1 MGGAV
6 PTSPSVSRPV
16 TGAQGPAAPAR
27 AILVVDCGS
36 AFTKVAL
43 VALVDDRFR
52 LLASTQTPSTIAPPA
67 NDVMIGLREAVAR
80 IEQITGRALLRDGGL
95 ILPSTP
101 DGDGVD
107 AVALSTS
114 AGGPLRILATGPGRD
129 ALAGLL
135 QRSIGGLFVQL
146 DALPTL
152 PSQGTDGPEWR
163 QLVGSVRSLQPHAVV
178 VIGSAFTSGTGAAG
192 IEESARSVA
201 SWLDALAQTGRE
213 DGQREAGKLPVIVSG
228 STADVEIVRVG
239 LDARSLGPTSL
250 TAVDAL
256 SPSTLG
262 PLNRAVGALYE
273 VAVLHGI
280 PGFTSLRALSRAPAA
295 ATVTAAAGLARFL
308 AQHFQTNVV
317 GVDIGASATKLVGAT
332 AQGEFLPAVHPKA
345 GVGSGA
351 GAILRAVGPANV
363 LRWLHFT
370 AAEDEL
376 REYVLNRMLHPRSL
390 PATARELAF
399 EHALAREAIAL
410 ALRAPGSR
418 LAGLHPMDVILG
430 TGGVLANAPAPG
442 LAALTLLDALQP
454 RGISSLVLDT
464 AHVVTGLG
472 SVAGIETRAAAEVA
486 EADAV
491 VLQLGT
497 VVSAVGDPQEGQ
509 PAVRAVLEFADGR
522 RHTEE
527 VIAGTIARLPLL
539 PGEQAMFGLYPAPT
553 VDIGLG
559 PGQQARAS
567 DPVEGGALGLVVD
580 ARGRPF
586 TLPAS
591 IDERLQRI
599 ASWRRALMLEA

>member
-6 PTSPSVSRPV
+6 QSSPSASRPV
-16 TGAQGPAAPAR
+16 TGAQGPFASTR

-43 VALVDDRFR
+43 VGLIEDRFR
-52 LLASTQTPSTIAPPA
+52 LLASTQAPSTIAPPA
-67 NDVMIGLREAVAR
+67 NDVMIGVREAVTR
-80 IEQITGRALLRDGGL
+80 IERITGRALLHAGEL
-95 ILPSTP
+95 ILPSSAE
-101 DGDGVD
+101 GDGVD
-107 AVALSTS
+107 AVALTTS
-114 AGGPLRILATGPGRD
+114 AGGPLRMLATGPGRD

-135 QRSIGGLFVQL
+135 QRSIGGFFVQL

-152 PSQGTDGPEWR
+152 PNQGTGGPEWR
-163 QLVGSVRSLQPHAVV
+163 QLVASVRALQPHAIV
-178 VIGSAFTSGTGAAG
+178 VIGSSFTPGMGAG
-192 IEESARSVA
+192 IEESARSVV
-201 SWLDALAQTGRE
+201 SWLDALAAAGRE
-213 DGQREAGKLPVIVSG
+213 DGQRESSKLPVIVSG
-228 STADVEIVRVG
+228 SPADAETVRAG

-280 PGFTSLRALSRAPAA
+280 PGFTSLRALSPAPAA
-295 ATVTAAAGLARFL
+295 ATITATAGLARFL

-317 GVDIGASATKLVGAT
+317 GVDVGASATKLVGAT
-332 AQGEFLPAVHPKA
+332 AQGEFLPAVHPTA

-351 GAILRAVGPANV
+351 GAILRAVGGANV
-363 LRWLHFT
+363 MRWLPFVAT
-370 AAEDEL
+370 EDEL
-376 REYVLNRMLHPRSL
+376 REYVLYRMLHPRAL
-390 PATARELAF
+390 PASTRELAF
-399 EHALAREAIAL
+399 EHALAREAIGL

-418 LAGLHPMDVILG
+418 LAGLHPMDVVLG
-430 TGGVLANAPAPG
+430 TGGVLANAPTPG
-442 LAALTLLDALQP
+442 MAGLTLLDALQP

-464 AHVVTGLG
+464 AHVATGLG
-472 SVAGIETRAAAEVA
+472 GIAGIETRAAAEVA

-497 VVSAVGDPQEGQ
+497 VVSTVGVPLDGQ
-509 PAVRAVLEFADGR
+509 PAVRAVLEYADGR
-522 RHTEE
+522 QHTEE
-527 VIAGTIARLPLL
+527 VHAGSIARLPLL

-567 DPVEGGALGLVVD
+567 DPVEGGALGLLVD

-586 TLPAS
+586 TMPS
-591 IDERLQRI
+591 ENDERLQRI
-599 ASWRRALMLEA
+599 AAWRRALMLEA